1 MFCSVSF
8 FLPLPSSLI
17 FLYIPYTKTP
27 TYLDSTTHDT
37 FPFLSLPLRLRSH
50 YNKSEKNITMS
61 STSPDNVRK
70 ALDIARDSTDGNIEP
85 KINEILE
92 TAIADLKRKLEAQP
106 DTYVLSRDEFAL
118 FNFYRR
124 TKFNDSQKL
133 AQKATER
140 FWNNYRQSTKT

>member
-1 MFCSVSF
+1 
-8 FLPLPSSLI
+8 
-17 FLYIPYTKTP
+17 
-27 TYLDSTTHDT
+27 
-37 FPFLSLPLRLRSH
+37 
-50 YNKSEKNITMS
+50 MS

-85 KINEILE
+85 KVNEILE